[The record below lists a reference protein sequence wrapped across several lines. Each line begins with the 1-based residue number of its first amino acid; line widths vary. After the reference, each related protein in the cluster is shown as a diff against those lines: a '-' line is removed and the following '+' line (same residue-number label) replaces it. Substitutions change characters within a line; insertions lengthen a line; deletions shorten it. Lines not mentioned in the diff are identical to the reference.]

1 MRGFIMV
8 KGAVGLAVCSWLA
21 SAGNVL
27 AQITVSNTPVAD
39 AFVRSAD
46 PAGNYGG
53 AGALE
58 VSGLIATNASGV
70 QQGQFDSFMRFD
82 VSSEVAMFNSNFGTG
97 NWAISSATLKLTE
110 VGAPGNAVFNRGV
123 GQFQVQWVANDPWI
137 EGTGNPGATTTN
149 GIVWNDEATV
159 LADSQSLLGTY
170 SNAGA
175 NGLRTLTLG
184 TPSAFINDI
193 SAGGLVSFYLSPTTN
208 STVGFNFNSRSFG
221 TASAQPFLVLT
232 AVAVPEPTTLGLVG
246 FSMLALVASRRRWKS
261 KHAAAD

>member
-1 MRGFIMV
+1 MRGFIIRVVMCV
-8 KGAVGLAVCSWLA
+8 VICSCLAG
-21 SAGNVL
+21 AGNAL

-82 VSSEVAMFNSNFGTG
+82 VSSEVSTFNSNFGTG
-97 NWAISSATLKLTE
+97 NWAISVVSLKLTE

-123 GQFQVQWVANDPWI
+123 GQFQVQWIANDSWL

-159 LADSQSLLGTY
+159 LADGQSLLGTY

-175 NGLRTLTLG
+175 NGLRTLVLG
-184 TPSAFINDI
+184 TPSAFVNDI
-193 SAGGLVSFYLSPTTN
+193 TAGGLVSFYLNPTAN

-232 AVAVPEPTTLGLVG
+232 AVAIPEPTTLGLVG
-246 FSMLALVASRRRWKS
+246 FSVLALVASRRKRKS
-261 KHAAAD
+261 KNVAVV

>member
-1 MRGFIMV
+1 MIEGSV
-8 KGAVGLAVCSWLA
+8 CLAVCSWLA
-21 SAGNVL
+21 GVSNAS
-27 AQITVSNTPVAD
+27 AQITLSNAPVAD

-46 PAGNYGG
+46 SAGNYGA

-82 VSSEVAMFNSNFGTG
+82 VSSMVATFNVDFGTG
-97 NWAISSATLKLTE
+97 NWAISSAALKLTE
-110 VGAPGNAVFNRGV
+110 VGAPANTVFNRGV
-123 GQFQVQWVANDPWI
+123 GQFQVQWIANDSWL

-149 GIVWNDEATV
+149 GIVFNDEGSTTILTDGEA
-159 LADSQSLLGTY
+159 LLGTY
-170 SNAGA
+170 SNTGA
-175 NGLRTLTLG
+175 NGLRTYALG
-184 TPSAFINDI
+184 TPSSFVNDI
-193 SAGGLVSFYLSPTTN
+193 TAGGLVSFYLNPTTN

-246 FSMLALVASRRRWKS
+246 FSVLALVTSRYRRKS
-261 KHAAAD
+261 RHATAD

>member
-1 MRGFIMV
+1 MHELITIRGVVFLAV
-8 KGAVGLAVCSWLA
+8 CVGLAG
-21 SAGNVL
+21 AGNVL

-82 VSSEVAMFNSNFGTG
+82 VSSEVATFNSNFGTG
-97 NWAISSATLKLTE
+97 NWALSSAVLKLTE

-123 GQFQVQWVANDPWI
+123 GQFQVQWIANDSWL

-159 LADSQSLLGTY
+159 LAAGQSLLGTY

-175 NGLRTLTLG
+175 NGLRTYALG
-184 TPSAFINDI
+184 TLSAFVNDI
-193 SAGGLVSFYLSPTTN
+193 TAGGLVSLYLNPTTN

-232 AVAVPEPTTLGLVG
+232 AVAIPEPTTLGLVG
-246 FSMLALVASRRRWKS
+246 FAVLALAVARCRRKS
-261 KHAAAD
+261 QACRK

>member
-1 MRGFIMV
+1 MRGFIMI
-8 KGAVGLAVCSWLA
+8 KGAVCLAVCYSLA
-21 SAGNVL
+21 GVSDVT

-58 VSGLIATNASGV
+58 VSGFIATNASGV

-82 VSSEVAMFNSNFGTG
+82 VSSEVATFNSNFGTG
-97 NWAISSATLKLTE
+97 NWAISSAALKLTE

-123 GQFQVQWVANDPWI
+123 GQFQVQWIANDSWL

-149 GIVWNDEATV
+149 GIVFNDEASV
-159 LADSQSLLGTY
+159 LSGGQSLLGTF

-175 NGLRTLTLG
+175 NGLRNLSLG

-193 SAGGLVSFYLSPTTN
+193 TAGGLVSFYLDPTTN
-208 STVGFNFNSRSFG
+208 STVGFNFNSRSLG
-221 TASAQPFLVLT
+221 TASSQPFLVLT
-232 AVAVPEPTTLGLVG
+232 AVAIPEPTTLGLVG
-246 FSMLALVASRRRWKS
+246 FSMLTLTVLRRQRKN